1 MSERKVLNKYYPPD
15 FDPSKIPK
23 LRLPRNRQYSI
34 RIMAPFNMRCNTC
47 GEYVYKGKK
56 FNSRKETVENED
68 YLGLKIF
75 RFYIKCPR
83 CVSEIAFKT
92 DLKNTDYTL
101 EAGAT
106 RNFEAAKLAEQME
119 ERSRKEK
126 EEEEMNNPMKVL
138 ENRTKA
144 SRQEME
150 QIDALEELRDLN
162 NRHATVDHETMLKLH
177 AAYEEQLAKLQ
188 EEEDENLVKSIFNT
202 QDSDYI
208 KRLDDDDEEEDN
220 GVPSGSCVPTKNQQF
235 GDLLT
240 EHIKEEAVVQKKRA
254 WDQSVGL
261 LSTKSSLSSLV
272 KKKKSPEMDSEG
284 PSRSCEKTSTVTKIK
299 CETEVSSKKRED
311 CDKTQESKDISKD
324 ITVKVEPKVSMPVS
338 SSALSLLGS
347 YSDSDS
353 DT

>member
-188 EEEDENLVKSIFNT
+188 DEEDENLVKSIFNNRN
-202 QDSDYI
+202 SDYI
-208 KRLDDDDEEEDN
+208 KRLEDEDEDE
-220 GVPSGSCVPTKNQQF
+220 GEVPNVEPSSSNKAHF
-235 GDLLT
+235 GELLT
-240 EHIKEEAVVQKKRA
+240 EHIKDDAVVQKKRV
-254 WDQSVGL
+254 WNQSVGL
-261 LSTKSSLSSLV
+261 LSSKSLSSLV
-272 KKKKSPEMDSEG
+272 KKKKGSETVTDE
-284 PSRSCEKTSTVTKIK
+284 SSETCEKNSTDTKCK
-299 CETEVSSKKRED
+299 TETNAKSKS
-311 CDKTQESKDISKD
+311 CDKTDEPTNDNSTKTSKVQKNG
-324 ITVKVEPKVSMPVS
+324 TAPV
-338 SSALSLLGS
+338 SSALSLLGN

-353 DT
+353 DS